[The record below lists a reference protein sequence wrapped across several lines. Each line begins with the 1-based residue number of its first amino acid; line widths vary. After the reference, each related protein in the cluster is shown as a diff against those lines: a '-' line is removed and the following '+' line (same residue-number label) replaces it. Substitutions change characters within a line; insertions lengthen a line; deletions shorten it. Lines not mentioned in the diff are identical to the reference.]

1 MTTKGATFKEDHQEK
16 KITIRKGMKGMKRTW
31 KGA

>member
-1 MTTKGATFKEDHQEK
+1 MIKKGATFKEDHQEK
-16 KITIRKGMKGMKRTW
+16 KIVIRKGMNKTW